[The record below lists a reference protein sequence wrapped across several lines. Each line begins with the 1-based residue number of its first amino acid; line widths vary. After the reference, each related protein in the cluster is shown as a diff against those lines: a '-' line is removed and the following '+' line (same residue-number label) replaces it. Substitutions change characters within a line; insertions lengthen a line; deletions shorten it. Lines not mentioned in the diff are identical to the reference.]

1 MNPEIQDKEVKLHLG
16 CGNRHL
22 DGYIHID
29 LDTYPHIDYL
39 QDIRELP
46 MFMDE
51 TVDLIYSCGAI
62 QYFDRNE
69 VKIVLKEWRR
79 VLKTDGILRL
89 SVPDFESIVKVYLQN
104 GKNLDARGI
113 LGPLFG
119 KWLIKSNSSDRY
131 IYQTTTYDYKSLRTL
146 LNDCSFK
153 YVKRYDWREVLPSHY
168 DDYSMAYIPHMDQ
181 ENGLQ
186 ICLNVEATNA

>member
-1 MNPEIQDKEVKLHLG
+1 MNPEIQNKEVKLHLG
-16 CGNRHL
+16 CGKRHL

-29 LDTYPHIDYL
+29 LDTHPHIDYA

-46 MFMDE
+46 MIMDE

-62 QYFDRNE
+62 QYFDRDE

-79 VLKTDGILRL
+79 VLKKDGILRL

-104 GKNLDARGI
+104 GKNLDTRGI

-119 KWLIKSNSSDRY
+119 KWLIKLDSSERY
-131 IYQTTTYDYKSLRTL
+131 IYQTTTYDYKSMRTL
-146 LNDCSFK
+146 LNDCGFK
-153 YVKRYDWREVLPSHY
+153 CVKRYDWREVLPPHY
-168 DDYSMAYIPHMDQ
+168 DDYSMAYIPHMDH

-186 ICLNVEATNA
+186 ICLNVEATSE

>member
-1 MNPEIQDKEVKLHLG
+1 MNPEIRNKEVKLHLG

-29 LDTYPHIDYL
+29 LDTYPHIDYV

-62 QYFDRNE
+62 QYFDRDE

-79 VLKTDGILRL
+79 VLKKNGILRI

-119 KWLIKSNSSDRY
+119 KWMIKSNCY
-131 IYQTTTYDYKSLRTL
+131 F
-146 LNDCSFK
+146 C
-153 YVKRYDWREVLPSHY
+153 
-168 DDYSMAYIPHMDQ
+168 
-181 ENGLQ
+181 
-186 ICLNVEATNA
+186 CLYFI